1 MLVAQNRGNATDWL
15 ETVRRM
21 QAEQGL
27 WELPPEDETAIVA
40 YLARHYP
47 RAAAGPRRP
56 PLAGHQY
63 PRAAAGSR
71 RPPLAAHLLPAVPSN
86 SSGDA
91 GADRSSS

>member
-27 WELPPEDETAIVA
+27 WELPPADETAIVA

-47 RAAAGPRRP
+47 RAAAG
-56 PLAGHQY
+56 
-63 PRAAAGSR
+63 SR
-71 RPPLAAHLLPAVPSN
+71 RPPLAEHLMPAVPSA

-91 GADRSSS
+91 GGDPSSS